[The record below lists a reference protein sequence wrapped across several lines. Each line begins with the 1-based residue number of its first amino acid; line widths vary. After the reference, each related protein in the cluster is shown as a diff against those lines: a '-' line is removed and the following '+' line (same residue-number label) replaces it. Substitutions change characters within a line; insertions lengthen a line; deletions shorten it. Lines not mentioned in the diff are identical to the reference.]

1 MVQTPVPRDHDHKER
16 EVMNIA
22 FNLATAAVSLK
33 SFLVATLPWGTLAIA
48 LLFADNVY
56 SRRNDS

>member
-1 MVQTPVPRDHDHKER
+1 
-16 EVMNIA
+16 MNIA

-33 SFLVATLPWGTLAIA
+33 PFLVATLPWGTLAFS
-48 LLFADNVY
+48 LLFADSVY